1 MKLAAVN
8 LLVLAGVVALA
19 VGLGYAPTRGRWG
32 PEGLASMWAA
42 AVICLAAAVAA
53 VLPLIIVGFR
63 SPTYV
68 GQAALGGTVIRL
80 LLTGLLGVGYQLWTD
95 VHLKSFL
102 AWLTVLYLLLLVV
115 ETVMSLVIVRTR
127 WRAPA
132 TDER

>member
-8 LLVLAGVVALA
+8 LLALAGVVALA

-32 PEGLASMWAA
+32 LEGLASMWAA
-42 AVICLAAAVAA
+42 AAICLAAAVAA
-53 VLPLIIVGFR
+53 ALPLLIVGSR

-68 GQAALGGTVIRL
+68 GQAALGGTVMRL
-80 LLTGLLGVGYQLWTD
+80 LLTGLLGVGYQLWTN

-102 AWLTVLYLLLLVV
+102 TWLTVLYLSLLVV

-132 TDER
+132 TEGR